1 MGKIRVH
8 ELAKEINAE
17 SKKIIEVL
25 NKKGYQIKNHMSVL
39 NDEQVEVAKTELGVI
54 KKSDGFKPKIKR
66 IPRAQVEAEAAKKAA
81 EEAKAAAE
89 KEESAVSAQ
98 PKKTQEVSVTTP
110 KPPAAE
116 SAQPE
121 LSQAPQTE
129 TPQTETPK
137 TEKTVQKQPAQV
149 AEAAPSQPEPPT
161 APKEEPQAESPKTE
175 PKKQEPVTPQPKT
188 AKSEPIA
195 KSAAVKETPAPRAA
209 VPARTAV
216 PRTTESHPEKRT
228 PRPPK
233 AAGERS
239 AKNEQRPPYN
249 RDNRGN
255 RDNRNARGAY
265 NGGRDNRGGF
275 NKENRGGFKKDNRSG
290 APNRGARP
298 APKKD
303 RFEQPVGEMRYAA
316 ASTYKPNNKKQDA
329 KKREN
334 REQTFYN
341 DRYKGNEFQKKN
353 KNRPKNKYKEQKKQK
368 KVMPP
373 VTPKKIIINETVSV
387 QELAKNM
394 SKTASEVIKKL
405 FEMGIMA
412 TINQELDADTAIL
425 LADEFGITVEV
436 KQEKIDE
443 ILFDDDDNPR
453 DLKSRPPVVTV
464 MGHVDHGKT
473 SLLDVIRKTSVTAT
487 EAGGITQ
494 HIGAYQVEIDGK
506 KITFLDT
513 PGHEA
518 FTSMRARG
526 AQVTDI
532 SILVVAADDGVMPQ
546 TIEAINHSKA
556 AGVPIIVAI
565 NKIDKPGA
573 NPDRVRQE
581 LMEHGLV
588 CEEWG
593 GDVIMVPVSAK
604 KGEGIDTLLEMI
616 LLVAEMGELKANP
629 RRQARGTVIEAKLDK
644 SRGPVATLL
653 VQKGTLKIGETV
665 VAGSVFGKI
674 RAMVDDKHRTVKS
687 AGPSMPVE
695 VLGFSEVPE
704 AGEIFMAIKDEKDA
718 RYAAQIQAI
727 KKREEEMRKSS
738 KVSLDDL
745 FKKIAEGDMKDLNI
759 VIKADVQGSAEAV
772 KQSLEKLSTA
782 EVKVNVI
789 HVGVGGISESDVML
803 ADASNA
809 IIIGFNVRPVA
820 QASKTVE
827 ATGVDMRLYRVI
839 YDAIEDVKKAMAGLL
854 EPEYKEK
861 ILGQAEVRDTFK
873 VPKVGVIAG
882 AYVTEGKVT
891 RQSQVRIVRDGIVVW
906 EGQISSLRRFK
917 DDVKEVVQGYECG
930 IGIENYNDIKV
941 GDILEAFIME
951 ETERD
956 ISDL

>member
-25 NKKGYQIKNHMSVL
+25 RKKGYEVKNHMSML
-39 NDEQVEVAKTELGVI
+39 DDEQVDVAKTELGVK

-66 IPRAQVEAEAAKKAA
+66 IPKAQVEAEAAQKAA
-81 EEAKAAAE
+81 EQALAESGGEAAPQAETKAAPKTEAEEIKTEPKAQTEKAEKAEPTKAPADAGAKAAAAEAEPE
-89 KEESAVSAQ
+89 KAEPAKAEAVKAE
-98 PKKTQEVSVTTP
+98 PLK
-110 KPPAAE
+110 AE
-116 SAQPE
+116 SAD
-121 LSQAPQTE
+121 
-129 TPQTETPK
+129 K
-137 TEKTVQKQPAQV
+137 
-149 AEAAPSQPEPPT
+149 AAPAATDKNDGVKAEQKSKRSEKPEQA
-161 APKEEPQAESPKTE
+161 APKARP
-175 PKKQEPVTPQPKT
+175 
-188 AKSEPIA
+188 AKEQGRGVRND
-195 KSAAVKETPAPRAA
+195 AA
-209 VPARTAV
+209 
-216 PRTTESHPEKRT
+216 
-228 PRPPK
+228 
-233 AAGERS
+233 
-239 AKNEQRPPYN
+239 AKNSGEGRSSQSRFNKDGQKPDNNRRYN
-249 RDNRGN
+249 KDKK
-255 RDNRNARGAY
+255 
-265 NGGRDNRGGF
+265 GGF
-275 NKENRGGFKKDNRSG
+275 NKDNRNNQNRGKS
-290 APNRGARP
+290 

-303 RFEQPVGEMRYAA
+303 GFGKSPMGEMRFTAA
-316 ASTYKPNNKKQDA
+316 PTKSASKPSGKKQDA
-329 KKREN
+329 KKRES
-334 REQTFYN
+334 REKSFYN
-341 DRYKGNEFQKKN
+341 DRYNGQEFGRKN
-353 KNRPKNKYKEQKKQK
+353 KNRPRNKYKEQKKK
-368 KVMPP
+368 MVMPP
-373 VTPKKIIINETVSV
+373 VTPKKIIIGETISV
-387 QELAKNM
+387 QELSKNM

-425 LADEFGITVEV
+425 VADEFGITVEV

-453 DLKSRPPVVTV
+453 DLKERPPVVTV

-494 HIGAYQVEIDGK
+494 HIGAYQVEVSGK

-573 NPDRVRQE
+573 NPERVKQE
-581 LMEHGLV
+581 LTEQGLV
-588 CEEWG
+588 CEDWG

-604 KGEGIDTLLEMI
+604 KGEGIDTLLEMV
-616 LLVAEMGELKANP
+616 LLVAEVGELKANP
-629 RRQARGTVIEAKLDK
+629 KRQARGTVIEAKLDK
-644 SRGPVATLL
+644 SRGPLATLL
-653 VQKGTLKIGETV
+653 VQKGTLKIGETI

-674 RAMVDDKHRTVKS
+674 RAMVDDKNRRVKS
-687 AGPSMPVE
+687 AGPAMPVE

-718 RYAAQIQAI
+718 RYAAQIQSI
-727 KKREEEMRKSS
+727 KKREQEMRKSS

-745 FKKIAEGDMKDLNI
+745 FSRIAEGDVKELNI

-772 KQSLEKLSTA
+772 KQSLEKLSTS

-820 QASKTVE
+820 QASQAVE
-827 ATGVDMRLYRVI
+827 STGVDMRLYRVI
-839 YDAIEDVKKAMAGLL
+839 YDAIEDVKKAMVGLL
-854 EPEYKEK
+854 EPEYKENV
-861 ILGQAEVRDTFK
+861 IGQIEVRDTFR

-882 AYVTEGKVT
+882 AYVKEGKVT
-891 RQSQVRIVRDGIVVW
+891 RQAQVRIVRDGIVIW
-906 EGQISSLRRFK
+906 EGNIASLKRFK
-917 DDVKEVVQGYECG
+917 DDAKEVVQGFECG
-930 IGIENYNDIKV
+930 IGLENYNDIKV
-941 GDILEAFIME
+941 GDTFEAFVMV
-951 ETERD
+951 ETARD
-956 ISDL
+956 IDDL

>member
-8 ELAKEINAE
+8 ELAKEISAE

-25 NKKGYQIKNHMSVL
+25 RKKGYEVKNHMSML
-39 NDEQVEVAKTELGVI
+39 DEEQVDVAKTELGVQ

-66 IPRAQVEAEAAKKAA
+66 IPKAQVEAEAAQKAAEQAAAEQAAENTADNAETAAKAENAEKTEKADAEPKAAAEDKSVAEQEKAA
-81 EEAKAAAE
+81 EEPAAKAEPEKDEKAAE
-89 KEESAVSAQ
+89 PAKAEPASKDEAKAENKHIEVKTAQ
-98 PKKTQEVSVTTP
+98 NDTKAE
-110 KPPAAE
+110 KPAQTKPAAE
-116 SAQPE
+116 
-121 LSQAPQTE
+121 QT
-129 TPQTETPK
+129 K
-137 TEKTVQKQPAQV
+137 
-149 AEAAPSQPEPPT
+149 
-161 APKEEPQAESPKTE
+161 
-175 PKKQEPVTPQPKT
+175 
-188 AKSEPIA
+188 
-195 KSAAVKETPAPRAA
+195 
-209 VPARTAV
+209 
-216 PRTTESHPEKRT
+216 T
-228 PRPPK
+228 PRNN
-233 AAGERS
+233 AGGNDN
-239 AKNEQRPPYN
+239 KNRGNQGNQGRFNKDGQKPNNNRRDN
-249 RDNRGN
+249 RDNR
-255 RDNRNARGAY
+255 DNKDRK
-265 NGGRDNRGGF
+265 GGF
-275 NKENRGGFKKDNRSG
+275 NKDNRNDRNRGK
-290 APNRGARP
+290 A

-303 RFEQPVGEMRYAA
+303 GFGKAPVGEMRFAA
-316 ASTYKPNNKKQDA
+316 APSNKSGKASGKKQDA
-329 KKREN
+329 KKRES
-334 REQTFYN
+334 REKSFYN
-341 DRYKGNEFQKKN
+341 DRYNGQEFGR
-353 KNRPKNKYKEQKKQK
+353 KNRNRPRNKYKEQKKK
-368 KVMPP
+368 MVMPP
-373 VTPKKIIINETVSV
+373 VTPKKIIIGETISV
-387 QELAKNM
+387 QELSKNM

-453 DLKSRPPVVTV
+453 DLKERPPVVTV

-473 SLLDVIRKTSVTAT
+473 SLLDAIRKTNVIET

-494 HIGAYQVEIDGK
+494 HIGAYQVEVSGK

-556 AGVPIIVAI
+556 ADVPIIVAI

-573 NPDRVRQE
+573 NPDRVKQE
-581 LMEHGLV
+581 LTEQGLV
-588 CEEWG
+588 CEDWG

-604 KGEGIDTLLEMI
+604 KGEGIDTLLEMV
-616 LLVAEMGELKANP
+616 LLVAEVGELKANP

-653 VQKGTLKIGETV
+653 VQKGTLKIGETI

-674 RAMVDDKHRTVKS
+674 RAMVDDKNRRVKS
-687 AGPSMPVE
+687 AGPAMPVE

-718 RYAAQIQAI
+718 RYAAQIQSI
-727 KKREEEMRKSS
+727 KKREQEMRKNS

-745 FKKIAEGDMKDLNI
+745 FSRIAEGDVKDLNI

-820 QASKTVE
+820 QASQAVE

-839 YDAIEDVKKAMAGLL
+839 YDAIEDVKKAMVGLL
-854 EPEYKEK
+854 EPEYKENV
-861 ILGQAEVRDTFK
+861 IGQVEVRDTFR
-873 VPKVGVIAG
+873 VPKVGVVAG
-882 AYVTEGKVT
+882 SYVTEGRVT
-891 RQSQVRIVRDGIVVW
+891 RQSQVRIVRDGIVIW
-906 EGQISSLRRFK
+906 EGNIASLKRFK
-917 DDVKEVVQGYECG
+917 DDAKEVLQGYECG
-930 IGIENYNDIKV
+930 IGLENYNDIKV
-941 GDILEAFIME
+941 GDIFEAFVME
-951 ETERD
+951 ETTRD
-956 ISDL
+956 IDDL

>member
-25 NKKGYQIKNHMSVL
+25 NKKGYQVKNHMSVL

-66 IPRAQVEAEAAKKAA
+66 IPRAQVEAEAAQKAA
-81 EEAKAAAE
+81 EEAKAAA
-89 KEESAVSAQ
+89 A
-98 PKKTQEVSVTTP
+98 
-110 KPPAAE
+110 
-116 SAQPE
+116 
-121 LSQAPQTE
+121 
-129 TPQTETPK
+129 
-137 TEKTVQKQPAQV
+137 
-149 AEAAPSQPEPPT
+149 
-161 APKEEPQAESPKTE
+161 
-175 PKKQEPVTPQPKT
+175 
-188 AKSEPIA
+188 
-195 KSAAVKETPAPRAA
+195 KETDAA
-209 VPARTAV
+209 VPAQPKEIQAPAAAVQSASAQQTRQETPPETSQPAAARTEASPQEMPKEKTTSVQPKADKSDGFVVDEKDHLITDEKSQPQAAKPEPAV
-216 PRTTESHPEKRT
+216 VKPEPAARVKETKETVSPQPEAPARATSPRAAESRPEKRT

-233 AAGERS
+233 GAGERS
-239 AKNEQRPPYN
+239 ARNEQRPPYN

-255 RDNRNARGAY
+255 RDNRDNRNTRGNY
-265 NGGRDNRGGF
+265 SGGRDNRGGF
-275 NKENRGGFKKDNRSG
+275 HNDARGGFKKDNRGGMS
-290 APNRGARP
+290 NRGTRP
-298 APKKD
+298 APKRD
-303 RFEQPVGEMRYAA
+303 RFEQPVGEMRYAT

-341 DRYKGNEFQKKN
+341 DRYKDHEFQKKN

-727 KKREEEMRKSS
+727 KKREEEMRKNS

-772 KQSLEKLSTA
+772 KQSLEKLSTS

-861 ILGQAEVRDTFK
+861 VLGQAEVRDTFK

-891 RQSQVRIVRDGIVVW
+891 RQAQVRIVRDGIVVW
-906 EGQISSLRRFK
+906 EGQIASLRRFK

>member
-8 ELAKEINAE
+8 ELAKEISAE

-25 NKKGYQIKNHMSVL
+25 RKKGYEVKNHMSML
-39 NDEQVEVAKTELGVI
+39 DEEQVDVAKTELGVQ

-66 IPRAQVEAEAAKKAA
+66 IPKAQVEAEAAQKAAEQAAAEQAAENTADNAETAAKAENAEKTEKADAEPKAAAEDKSVAEQEKAA
-81 EEAKAAAE
+81 EEPAAKAEPEKDEKAAE
-89 KEESAVSAQ
+89 PAKAEPASKDEAKAENKHIEVKTAQ
-98 PKKTQEVSVTTP
+98 NDTKAE
-110 KPPAAE
+110 KPAQTKPAAE
-116 SAQPE
+116 
-121 LSQAPQTE
+121 QT
-129 TPQTETPK
+129 K
-137 TEKTVQKQPAQV
+137 
-149 AEAAPSQPEPPT
+149 
-161 APKEEPQAESPKTE
+161 
-175 PKKQEPVTPQPKT
+175 
-188 AKSEPIA
+188 
-195 KSAAVKETPAPRAA
+195 
-209 VPARTAV
+209 
-216 PRTTESHPEKRT
+216 T
-228 PRPPK
+228 PRNN
-233 AAGERS
+233 AGGNDN
-239 AKNEQRPPYN
+239 KNRGNQGNQGRFNKDGQKPNNNRRDN
-249 RDNRGN
+249 RDNR
-255 RDNRNARGAY
+255 DNKDRK
-265 NGGRDNRGGF
+265 GGF
-275 NKENRGGFKKDNRSG
+275 NKDNRNDRNRGK
-290 APNRGARP
+290 A

-303 RFEQPVGEMRYAA
+303 GFGKAPVGEMRFAA
-316 ASTYKPNNKKQDA
+316 APSNKSGKASGKKQDA
-329 KKREN
+329 KKRES
-334 REQTFYN
+334 REKSFYN
-341 DRYKGNEFQKKN
+341 DRYNGQEFGR
-353 KNRPKNKYKEQKKQK
+353 KNRNRSRNKYKEQKKK
-368 KVMPP
+368 MVMPP
-373 VTPKKIIINETVSV
+373 VTPKKIIIGETISV
-387 QELAKNM
+387 QELSKNM

-453 DLKSRPPVVTV
+453 DLKERPPVVTV

-473 SLLDVIRKTSVTAT
+473 SLLDAIRKTNVIET

-494 HIGAYQVEIDGK
+494 HIGAYQVEVSGK

-556 AGVPIIVAI
+556 ADVPIIVAI

-573 NPDRVRQE
+573 NPDRVKQE
-581 LMEHGLV
+581 LTEQGLV
-588 CEEWG
+588 CEDWG

-604 KGEGIDTLLEMI
+604 KGEGIDTLLEMV
-616 LLVAEMGELKANP
+616 LLVAEVGELKANP

-653 VQKGTLKIGETV
+653 VQKGTLKIGETI

-674 RAMVDDKHRTVKS
+674 RAMVDDKNRRVKS
-687 AGPSMPVE
+687 AGPAMPVE

-718 RYAAQIQAI
+718 RYAAQIQSI
-727 KKREEEMRKSS
+727 KKREQEMRKNS

-745 FKKIAEGDMKDLNI
+745 FSRIAEGDVKDLNI

-820 QASKTVE
+820 QASQAVE

-839 YDAIEDVKKAMAGLL
+839 YDAIEDVKKAMVGLL
-854 EPEYKEK
+854 EPEYKENV
-861 ILGQAEVRDTFK
+861 IGQVEVRDTFR
-873 VPKVGVIAG
+873 VPKVGVVAG
-882 AYVTEGKVT
+882 SYVTEGRVT
-891 RQSQVRIVRDGIVVW
+891 RQSQVRIVRDGIVIW
-906 EGQISSLRRFK
+906 EGNIASLKRFK
-917 DDVKEVVQGYECG
+917 DDAKEVLQGYECG
-930 IGIENYNDIKV
+930 IGLENYNDIKV
-941 GDILEAFIME
+941 GDIFEAFVME
-951 ETERD
+951 ETTRD
-956 ISDL
+956 IDDL